1 MNLLVTG
8 GCGFIGSHFINQY
21 INKCDL
27 IVNLDILEYCSN
39 EKNVIPKDNY
49 LFIKGDINDRDLVSN
64 ILEKYS
70 IKVVVNFAAHTH
82 VDNSF
87 LNSLDFTKVNV
98 LGTHNL
104 IDCCRHYGKLDK
116 FIHMSTDE
124 VYGEVDI
131 DHPGCSEHTILNPTN
146 PYAATKAAA
155 EFIVR
160 SYNYSF
166 KLPIVIVR
174 CNNVYGPNQYP
185 EKIISKF
192 IHLLKNNKKCTIH
205 GKGQSRRN
213 FIHAHDVAKAF
224 EYILNYGQDSKIY
237 NIGTTNEYNVMEIVQ
252 KLVHL
257 LKPGEDYKNWI
268 EFVEERNFNDF
279 RYAIDASELV
289 AMGWK
294 ESISFDDGLRDLVS
308 LHNINADES

>member
-1 MNLLVTG
+1 V
-8 GCGFIGSHFINQY
+8 
-21 INKCDL
+21 D
-27 IVNLDILEYCSN
+27 
-39 EKNVIPKDNY
+39 NVIPKDNY
-49 LFIKGDINDRDLVSN
+49 IFIKGDINDRDLVSN
-64 ILEKYS
+64 LLEKYS
-70 IKVVVNFAAHTH
+70 INMVINFAAHTH

-87 LNSLDFTKVNV
+87 LNSLEFTKVNV

-160 SYNYSF
+160 SYDYSF
-166 KLPIVIVR
+166 KLPIMIVR

-205 GKGQSRRN
+205 GKGLGRRN
-213 FIHAHDVAKAF
+213 FIHAYDVAKAF
-224 EYILNYGQDSKIY
+224 EYIIEHGNDGGIY
-237 NIGTTNEYNVMEIVQ
+237 NIGTTNEYSVMEIVK
-252 KLVHL
+252 KLVNL
-257 LKPGEDYKNWI
+257 MKPGEDYKNWI
-268 EFVEERNFNDF
+268 EFVDERKFNDF
-279 RYAIDASELV
+279 RYAIDASELIK
-289 AMGWK
+289 MGWR
-294 ESISFDDGLRDLVS
+294 ESINFDDGLRDLV
-308 LHNINADES
+308 L

>member
-21 INKCDL
+21 IDKCAL

-39 EKNVIPKDNY
+39 VDNVIPKDNY
-49 LFIKGDINDRDLVSN
+49 IFVKGDINDRDLVSN
-64 ILEKYS
+64 LLERYS
-70 IKVVVNFAAHTH
+70 INMVINFAAHTH

-87 LNSLDFTKVNV
+87 LNSLEFTKVNV

-166 KLPIVIVR
+166 KLPIMIVR

-213 FIHAHDVAKAF
+213 FIHAYDVAKAF
-224 EYILNYGQDSKIY
+224 EFIIKYGQDSKIY

-252 KLVHL
+252 KLVNL
-257 LKPGEDYKNWI
+257 IKPGEDYKDWI

-289 AMGWK
+289 DMGWK
-294 ESISFDDGLRDLVS
+294 ESITFDDGLRDLVS
-308 LHNINADES
+308 LHNINASEP